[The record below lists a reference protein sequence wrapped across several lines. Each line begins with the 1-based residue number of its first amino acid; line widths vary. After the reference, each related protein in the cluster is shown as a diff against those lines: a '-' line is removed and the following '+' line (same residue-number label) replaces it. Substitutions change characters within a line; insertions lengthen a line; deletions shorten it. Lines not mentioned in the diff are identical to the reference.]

1 MYLSVSLYALGW
13 LINTY
18 AHMPA
23 SLRSGLFRQL
33 VCIRMYVLVN
43 VRSGSQRAAALDRL
57 DFRVEIVYSSM
68 YSKLE
73 P

>member
-1 MYLSVSLYALGW
+1 
-13 LINTY
+13 
-18 AHMPA
+18 MPA